1 MVGDVLLYLDA
12 VDMKSTQS
20 EVNEDWT
27 KFDGSN
33 ARAVILRFITNK

>member
-1 MVGDVLLYLDA
+1 
-12 VDMKSTQS
+12 MKSLQS

-33 ARAVILRFITNK
+33 ARAVILRFTINR